1 MKCLQFGG
9 LLDFYGEV
17 FSSRRRPH
25 RAESAY
31 FQGKAFR
38 HSFWHFLVRVRKR
51 LADGGRPRHR
61 MKPYAYRAPMCRL
74 SSDEIGPHA
83 RDRKARRWHRHLG

>member
-31 FQGKAFR
+31 FAGESVSALV
-38 HSFWHFLVRVRKR
+38 WHFLVRVGKR
-51 LADGGRPRHR
+51 LADSGRPRHR
-61 MKPYAYRAPMCRL
+61 MKPYAYRATVCRL
-74 SSDEIGPHA
+74 SSDEIGSHT